1 MKIIQI
7 RMILLVFAAI
17 IFTSCSKEEEGLY
30 FNEITETKI
39 EYSSLE
45 IEILDLVNNYR
56 VSKELPKLEK
66 LDVVSSVALSH
77 SKYMAE
83 MNQINHN
90 NFNERQEQ
98 LSSLANAKVVGEN
111 VAYGYNTAKGVLA
124 SWLNSDSHKA
134 LIENA
139 SFTHFG
145 ISTAK
150 DASGKNYFT
159 QIFIKR

>member
-7 RMILLVFAAI
+7 RMILLVFASI
-17 IFTSCSKEEEGLY
+17 ILTSCSKEEEGLY
-30 FNEITETKI
+30 FNEITATKV
-39 EYSSLE
+39 EYSLLE
-45 IEILDLVNNYR
+45 LEILDLVNNYR
-56 VSKELPKLEK
+56 VSKKLPKLQK
-66 LDVVSSVALSH
+66 MDIVSSVALSH

-98 LSSLANAKVVGEN
+98 LSSLANAKIVGEN
-111 VAYGYNTAKGVLA
+111 VAYGYSTAKGVLT
-124 SWLNSDSHKA
+124 SWLNSGSHKA

>member
-7 RMILLVFAAI
+7 RMILLVFTSI
-17 IFTSCSKEEEGLY
+17 ILTSCSKEEEGLY
-30 FNEITETKI
+30 FNEITATKV
-39 EYSSLE
+39 EYSLLE
-45 IEILDLVNNYR
+45 LEILDLVNNYR
-56 VSKELPKLEK
+56 VSKKLPKLQK
-66 LDVVSSVALSH
+66 MDIVSSVALSH

-98 LSSLANAKVVGEN
+98 LSSLANAKIVGEN

-124 SWLNSDSHKA
+124 SWLNSGSHKA